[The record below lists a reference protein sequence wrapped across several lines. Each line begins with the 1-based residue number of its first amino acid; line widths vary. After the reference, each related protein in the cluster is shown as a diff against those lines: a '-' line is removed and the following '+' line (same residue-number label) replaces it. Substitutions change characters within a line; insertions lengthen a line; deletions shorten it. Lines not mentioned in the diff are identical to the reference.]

1 MERRKQTKREW
12 YRKENEKNERKSD
25 GWQCEDPRAISSPS
39 QCPSVLLGGGGSQPK
54 MCLVRPL
61 TSDAMVSFMEMVRP
75 NCEAER
81 AGA

>member
-39 QCPSVLLGGGGSQPK
+39 QCPSVLLGGGGHNPK
-54 MCLVRPL
+54 CVLCA
-61 TSDAMVSFMEMVRP
+61 SDAMVSFMEMVRP

>member
-12 YRKENEKNERKSD
+12 YRKESEKNERKSD
-25 GWQCEDPRAISSPS
+25 GSARTPGRLAVPPGARLYFELQR
-39 QCPSVLLGGGGSQPK
+39 GGGGGHNPK
-54 MCLVRPL
+54 CVLCA
-61 TSDAMVSFMEMVRP
+61 SDAMVSFMEMVRP

>member
-39 QCPSVLLGGGGSQPK
+39 QCPSVLLGGGVTTQN
-54 MCLVRPL
+54 
-61 TSDAMVSFMEMVRP
+61 VSCAP
-75 NCEAER
+75 AD
-81 AGA
+81 